1 MSTRLRQI
9 RSIATVLGL
18 SLSSVVAIASRPEA
32 TTNQSSIR
40 IAARDTLPSWLATV
54 ASGPLSRAHWGVAVY
69 DIEAGRWIALHNA
82 DRFFVPA
89 SNLKLVVSAVALERL
104 GPDFTY
110 RTTVYATR
118 PISSDGTLDGDLV
131 LYGRGDP
138 NLSGRHA
145 PSITSIF
152 EWLAD
157 SLVKRGLKR
166 VTGDLI
172 ADESHWDSEYHHR
185 DWSGFDQMWWYAA
198 PVGALGFNDNSI
210 DVSIRP
216 GPRAGVPP
224 LIETQPQSSF
234 YSLDNLAV
242 TGASGT
248 ESTFDMKREP
258 GSNRITTFGELPLDE
273 RPNTA
278 YVAVVGAADY
288 SATTLRSVLVDRG
301 VEIEGRVRTVSDPL
315 ASPVQSGDSIA
326 LANHRSIPLARVLE
340 SINGRSQ
347 NWHAEQV
354 LKTLGRE
361 VAGAGTWKAGLEVER
376 KTLAQLGMDTTAFL
390 LRDASGLSPAN
401 LTTPRALAELLTTMR
416 SRPDGDVFA
425 RTLSVA
431 GQSGSL
437 KGRFR
442 GGAGQGRVRAKTGFI
457 ANVYAL
463 SGYMTTVSGREYAF
477 SVFVNGAGSRA
488 NPAID
493 RLVEGFIL
501 GWAP

>member
-1 MSTRLRQI
+1 MSTRSRQF
-9 RSIATVLGL
+9 RSISIVLGL
-18 SLSSVVAIASRPEA
+18 SLLTAVASRPSEA
-32 TTNQSSIR
+32 VESSVQV
-40 IAARDTLPSWLATV
+40 APSDTLPSWLATV
-54 ASGPLSRAHWGVAVY
+54 ASGVLSRAHWGVAVY
-69 DIEAGRWIALHNA
+69 DTEAEQWVALHNA

-110 RTTVYATR
+110 RTTVYATQ
-118 PISSDGTLDGDLV
+118 PVDPDGTLSGDLV

-145 PSITSIF
+145 PSMTSIF

-157 SLVKRGLKR
+157 SLLARGLKR
-166 VTGDLI
+166 VTGDLV
-172 ADESHWDSEYHHR
+172 ADESHWDDYYHHR
-185 DWSGFDQMWWYAA
+185 YWSGFDQMWWYAA
-198 PVGALGFNDNSI
+198 PVGALGFNDNSV
-210 DVSIRP
+210 DVSFRP

-224 LIETQPQSSF
+224 SIETLPQSSS
-234 YSLDNLAV
+234 YTLDNRAV
-242 TGASGT
+242 TGPSGT
-248 ESTFDMKREP
+248 ESTFDMKREA
-258 GSNRITTFGELPLDE
+258 GTNRITAFGVLPLDE
-273 RPNTA
+273 RPETA
-278 YVAVVGAADY
+278 YVAVVNAAAY
-288 SATTLRSVLVDRG
+288 SATVFRSVLVKRG
-301 VEIEGRVRTVSDPL
+301 IDIGGRVRTVSDPL
-315 ASPVQSGDSIA
+315 DSPVGSGNAIA
-326 LANHRSIPLARVLE
+326 LANHRSVPMAKVLE

-347 NWHAEQV
+347 NWHSEQV

-361 VAGAGTWKAGLEVER
+361 VAGAGTWDAGLKVER
-376 KTLAQLGMDTTAFL
+376 ETLAQLGVDTTAFL

-401 LTTPRALAELLTTMR
+401 LTTPRALTELLTTMR
-416 SRPDGDVFA
+416 SHPHGDVFE

-431 GQSGSL
+431 GESGSL

-442 GGAGQGRVRAKTGFI
+442 DSAAHGRVRAKTGFI
-457 ANVYAL
+457 ANVFAL

-493 RLVEGFIL
+493 RLVEGFVL

>member
-18 SLSSVVAIASRPEA
+18 SLFTIVAIASRPQA
-32 TTNQSSIR
+32 TAESSTP

-54 ASGPLSRAHWGVAVY
+54 ANGPLSRAHWGVAVY
-69 DIEAGRWIALHNA
+69 DIEGEQWVALHNA
-82 DRFFVPA
+82 DQFFVPA

-118 PISSDGTLDGDLV
+118 PIGSDGTLNGDLV

-145 PSITSIF
+145 PTMTAIF

-172 ADESHWDSEYHHR
+172 ADESHWDNEYHHR

-216 GPRAGVPP
+216 GPRVGVPP
-224 LIETQPQSSF
+224 LIETRPQSPF
-234 YSLDNLAV
+234 YTLDNHAV
-242 TGASGT
+242 TGARGT

-258 GSNRITTFGELPLDE
+258 GSNRITAFGALPLDE
-273 RPNTA
+273 RPETA

-288 SATTLRSVLVDRG
+288 SATTFRSVLVNRG
-301 VEIEGRVRTVSDPL
+301 IQIEGRVRTVSDPL
-315 ASPVQSGDSIA
+315 ASPVWSGDSIA
-326 LANHRSIPLARVLE
+326 LANHRSTPMASVLE

-361 VAGAGTWKAGLEVER
+361 IAGAGTWKAGLEVER
-376 KTLAQLGMDTTAFL
+376 ETLAQLGMDTTAFL

-416 SRPDGDVFA
+416 SRPDGDVFE

-442 GGAGQGRVRAKTGFI
+442 GSAAQGRVRAKTGFI

>member
-1 MSTRLRQI
+1 MFAHSRQI
-9 RSIATVLGL
+9 RSISTVLGL
-18 SLSSVVAIASRPEA
+18 SLLTAVASRPGVAIESTA
-32 TTNQSSIR
+32 QFAPS
-40 IAARDTLPSWLATV
+40 DTLPSWLATV
-54 ASGPLSRAHWGVAVY
+54 ANGVLSRAHWGVAVY
-69 DIEAGRWIALHNA
+69 DTEAERWVALHNA

-104 GPDFTY
+104 GPEFTY
-110 RTTVYATR
+110 RTTVYATQ
-118 PISSDGTLDGDLV
+118 PVDPDGTLNGDLV

-138 NLSGRHA
+138 NLSGRYA
-145 PSITSIF
+145 PSMTSIF

-157 SLVKRGLKR
+157 SLVAQGLKR

-172 ADESHWDSEYHHR
+172 ADESHWDDQYQHR

-198 PVGALGFNDNSI
+198 PVGALGFNDNSV

-216 GPRAGVPP
+216 GPRVGAPP
-224 LIETQPQSSF
+224 SIETLPRSPF
-234 YSLDNLAV
+234 YSVDNRAE
-242 TGASGT
+242 TGPRGV

-258 GSNRITTFGELPLDE
+258 GTNRITAFGVLPLDE
-273 RPNTA
+273 QPETA
-278 YVAVVGAADY
+278 YVAVVDAAAY
-288 SATTLRSVLVDRG
+288 TATIFQSVLVDRG
-301 VEIEGRVRTVSDPL
+301 IEIGGRVRTVSDSLHSPL
-315 ASPVQSGDSIA
+315 GSGNAVA
-326 LANHRSIPLARVLE
+326 LTNHRSVPLAKVLE
-340 SINGRSQ
+340 SINGRSR

-361 VAGAGTWKAGLEVER
+361 VAGAGTWDAGLRVELE
-376 KTLAQLGMDTTAFL
+376 TLTQLGMDTTAFL

-416 SRPDGDVFA
+416 SRPHGDVFA

-442 GGAGQGRVRAKTGFI
+442 GSAAQGRVRAKTGFI

-477 SVFVNGAGSRA
+477 SLFVNGAGSRA

-493 RLVEGFIL
+493 RLVEGFVL

>member
-1 MSTRLRQI
+1 MFPHSRQI
-9 RSIATVLGL
+9 RSLWAVLGL
-18 SLSSVVAIASRPEA
+18 SLLALVASRPGAAIES
-32 TTNQSSIR
+32 TVQFGSS
-40 IAARDTLPSWLATV
+40 DTLPSWLATV
-54 ASGPLSRAHWGVAVY
+54 ANGALSRAHWGVAVY
-69 DIEAGRWIALHNA
+69 DTGAEQWIALHNA

-89 SNLKLVVSAVALERL
+89 SNLKLIVSAVALERL
-104 GPDFTY
+104 GPEFTY
-110 RTTVYATR
+110 RTTVYATQ
-118 PISSDGTLDGDLV
+118 PVDPDGTLNGDLV

-138 NLSGRHA
+138 NLSGRYA
-145 PSITSIF
+145 PSMTSIF

-157 SLVKRGLKR
+157 SLVAHGLKR

-172 ADESHWDSEYHHR
+172 ADESHWDDQYHHR

-198 PVGALGFNDNSI
+198 PVGALGFNDNSV

-216 GPRAGVPP
+216 GPRAGAPP
-224 LIETQPQSSF
+224 SIETLPRSSF
-234 YSLDNLAV
+234 YSLDNRAE
-242 TGASGT
+242 TGPRGV

-258 GSNRITTFGELPLDE
+258 GTNQITAFGVLPLDE
-273 RPNTA
+273 PPETS
-278 YVAVVGAADY
+278 YVAVVDAAGY
-288 SATTLRSVLVDRG
+288 TATVFQSVLVERG
-301 VEIEGRVRTVSDPL
+301 IEISGRVRTVSDSLDSPL
-315 ASPVQSGDSIA
+315 GSGNA
-326 LANHRSIPLARVLE
+326 VTLANHRSVPLTKVLE

-361 VAGAGTWKAGLEVER
+361 VAGAGSWDAGLKVELE
-376 KTLAQLGMDTTAFL
+376 TLAQLGMDTTAFL

-401 LTTPRALAELLTTMR
+401 LTTPRALAELLTSMR
-416 SRPDGDVFA
+416 SRPHGDVFA

-431 GQSGSL
+431 GQTGSL
-437 KGRFR
+437 KRRFR
-442 GGAGQGRVRAKTGFI
+442 GSAAQGRVRAKTGFI

-493 RLVEGFIL
+493 RLVEGFVL

>member
-1 MSTRLRQI
+1 MIFAHSRQV
-9 RSIATVLGL
+9 RSISTVLGL
-18 SLSSVVAIASRPEA
+18 SLLTAVASQPSAAIDS
-32 TTNQSSIR
+32 TIR
-40 IAARDTLPSWLATV
+40 FAPPDTLPSWLATV
-54 ASGPLSRAHWGVAVY
+54 ASGVLSRAHWGVAVY
-69 DIEAGRWIALHNA
+69 DTEAEQWVALHNA

-104 GPDFTY
+104 GPEFTY

-118 PISSDGTLDGDLV
+118 PVGPDGTLNGDLV

-145 PSITSIF
+145 PSMTSIF

-157 SLVKRGLKR
+157 SLISHGLKR
-166 VTGDLI
+166 VAGDLI
-172 ADESHWDSEYHHR
+172 ADESHWDDQYHHR

-198 PVGALGFNDNSI
+198 PVGALGFNDNSV
-210 DVSIRP
+210 DVAIRP
-216 GPRAGVPP
+216 GPRAGAQPS
-224 LIETQPQSSF
+224 IETLPKSPF
-234 YSLDNLAV
+234 YTLDNRAV
-242 TGASGT
+242 TGARGV

-258 GSNRITTFGELPLDE
+258 GTNRITAFGVLPLDE
-273 RPNTA
+273 RPETA
-278 YVAVVGAADY
+278 YVAVVDAAAY
-288 SATTLRSVLVDRG
+288 SATMFRSVLAERG
-301 VEIEGRVRTVSDPL
+301 IEISGRVRTVSDPL
-315 ASPVQSGDSIA
+315 VSPVGSAGTIA
-326 LANHRSIPLARVLE
+326 IANHRSVPLATVLE

-361 VAGAGTWKAGLEVER
+361 IAGAGTWDAGLRVER
-376 KTLAQLGMDTTAFL
+376 ETLAQLGVDTTAFL

-401 LTTPRALAELLTTMR
+401 LTTPRALVELLTTMR
-416 SRPDGDVFA
+416 SRPHGDVFA

-442 GGAGQGRVRAKTGFI
+442 GSAAQGRVRAKTGFI

-463 SGYMTTVSGREYAF
+463 SGYMSTVSGREYAF
-477 SVFVNGAGSRA
+477 SVFVNGAGSQA

-493 RLVEGFIL
+493 RLVEGFVL

>member
-1 MSTRLRQI
+1 MFAHSKQI
-9 RSIATVLGL
+9 RSISTVLAL
-18 SLSSVVAIASRPEA
+18 SVLTTVASRPGA
-32 TTNQSSIR
+32 AIQSTVQFAPS
-40 IAARDTLPSWLATV
+40 DTLPSWLATV
-54 ASGPLSRAHWGVAVY
+54 ANGVLSRAHWGVAVY
-69 DIEAGRWIALHNA
+69 DTEAEEWIALHNA

-104 GPDFTY
+104 GPEFTY
-110 RTTVYATR
+110 RTTVYATQ
-118 PISSDGTLDGDLV
+118 PVDPDGTLNGDLV

-138 NLSGRHA
+138 NLSGRYA
-145 PSITSIF
+145 PSMTSIF

-157 SLVKRGLKR
+157 SLVAHGLKR

-172 ADESHWDSEYHHR
+172 ADESHWDDQYHHR

-198 PVGALGFNDNSI
+198 PVGALGFNDNSV

-216 GPRAGVPP
+216 GRRAGAPP
-224 LIETQPQSSF
+224 SIETLPQSPF
-234 YSLDNLAV
+234 YTLDNRAE
-242 TGASGT
+242 TGPRGI

-258 GSNRITTFGELPLDE
+258 GTNRITAFGVLPLDE
-273 RPNTA
+273 RPETA
-278 YVAVVGAADY
+278 YVAVVDAAGY
-288 SATTLRSVLVDRG
+288 SATMFRSVLVERG
-301 VEIEGRVRTVSDPL
+301 VEIDGRVRTVSDSL
-315 ASPVQSGDSIA
+315 DSPVGSGDATA
-326 LANHRSIPLARVLE
+326 LANHRSVPLAKVLE

-347 NWHAEQV
+347 NWHAEQL

-361 VAGAGTWKAGLEVER
+361 VAGAGTWDAGLTVER
-376 KTLAQLGMDTTAFL
+376 ETLAQLGMDTTAFL

-416 SRPDGDVFA
+416 SRPHGDVFA

-442 GGAGQGRVRAKTGFI
+442 GSAAQGRVRAKTGFI

-477 SVFVNGAGSRA
+477 SLFVNGAGSRA

-493 RLVEGFIL
+493 RLVERFVL